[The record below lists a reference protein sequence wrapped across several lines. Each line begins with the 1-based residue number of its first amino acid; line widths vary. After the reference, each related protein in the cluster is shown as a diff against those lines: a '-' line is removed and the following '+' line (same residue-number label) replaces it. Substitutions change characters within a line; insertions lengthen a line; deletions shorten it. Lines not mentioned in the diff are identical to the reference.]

1 MPSFMSLALWVGTDF
16 GCPGTALTRNLT
28 LSRKTPIKARGCYE
42 VLRSPRSLSRQGFL
56 PQNVTFGIV
65 RNHEPR
71 FGRANGTLV
80 QRPVPGGRVLAA
92 DGDRQLR
99 CPVDRR
105 SGCALV
111 PRSQPFFIELKNSSL
126 FLV

>member
-42 VLRSPRSLSRQGFL
+42 VLRLPRSLSRQGFL

-65 RNHEPR
+65 RNHEPG
-71 FGRANGTLV
+71 FGRANHTLV
-80 QRPVPGGRVLAA
+80 QCRGPAG
-92 DGDRQLR
+92 
-99 CPVDRR
+99 
-105 SGCALV
+105 
-111 PRSQPFFIELKNSSL
+111 PRSALFHRIEEFVVVLRGPQ
-126 FLV
+126 LVE